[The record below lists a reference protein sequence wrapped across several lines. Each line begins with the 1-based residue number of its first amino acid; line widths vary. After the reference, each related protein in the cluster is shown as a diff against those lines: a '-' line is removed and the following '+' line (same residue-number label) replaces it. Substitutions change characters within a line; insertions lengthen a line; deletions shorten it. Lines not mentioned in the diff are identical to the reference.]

1 MKLLLIRFAS
11 GFALLGLLVLGFGAV
26 GCGGSERYKFEPLG
40 EEAGRVGPGTE
51 STETSSTRPAGLF
64 SDTLG
69 PDTLGTGD
77 RIMLVFSG
85 NPNAPQTP
93 HTEQI
98 REDGHITPPLL
109 GVDVLAAGKTIGQLQ
124 AELRNLYVP
133 AFFSSVTITVRS
145 EERYFS
151 VGGQVN
157 RPGQIM
163 YRADMTVLKAVQ
175 AAGDFTDFA
184 NRRRVLLTRKDG
196 TLMEVDVRRALRD
209 TRYDPPVYPG
219 DIIHVQQRW

>member
-1 MKLLLIRFAS
+1 MKFSLNRLDSGWVLVVLLAI
-11 GFALLGLLVLGFGAV
+11 GVLATGCRGA
-26 GCGGSERYKFEPLG
+26 ERYKADRYRFQDSTQNTGTVGDDGTLG
-40 EEAGRVGPGTE
+40 Q
-51 STETSSTRPAGLF
+51 TETRPPV
-64 SDTLG
+64 SLG

-85 NPNAPQTP
+85 NPNAPQP

-98 REDGHITPPLL
+98 REDGYITPPLL
-109 GVDVLAAGKTIGQLQ
+109 RKNVLAAGKSIGELQ
-124 AELRNLYVP
+124 NELHALYVP
-133 AFFSSVTITVRS
+133 AFFSTLTVTVRS

-163 YRADMTVLKAVQ
+163 YRSDMTVLKAVQ

-196 TLMEVDVRRALRD
+196 TLLEVDVRRALRD

>member
-1 MKLLLIRFAS
+1 VQIGSLSLLLAI
-11 GFALLGLLVLGFGAV
+11 GVLAA
-26 GCGGSERYKFEPLG
+26 GCGGAERYKVDRYRFTDPNQDSGEVGNDGTPGESQQRPPL
-40 EEAGRVGPGTE
+40 
-51 STETSSTRPAGLF
+51 S
-64 SDTLG
+64 LG

-85 NPNAPQTP
+85 NQNAPQP

-98 REDGHITPPLL
+98 REDGYIKPPLL
-109 GVDVLAAGKTIGQLQ
+109 RKDVLAAGKTIGELQ
-124 AELRNLYVP
+124 NELHDLYVP
-133 AFFSSVTITVRS
+133 AFFSTLTVTVRS

-163 YRADMTVLKAVQ
+163 YRSDMTVLKAIQ

-184 NRRRVLLTRKDG
+184 NQRRVLLTRKDG
-196 TLMEVDVRRALRD
+196 TLIEVNVRRALRD